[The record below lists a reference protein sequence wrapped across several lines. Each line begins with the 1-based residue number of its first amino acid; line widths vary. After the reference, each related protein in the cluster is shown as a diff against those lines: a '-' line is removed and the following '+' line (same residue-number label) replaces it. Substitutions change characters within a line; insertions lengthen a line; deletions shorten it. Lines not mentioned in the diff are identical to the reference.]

1 MNIMKRQKDMTLKD
15 ELPKSIGAQDATAEE
30 QRNSSKKN
38 EEAETKRKQHPV
50 VDVTLV
56 KVKSNAVK
64 NNTAQEPGMLGP

>member
-38 EEAETKRKQHPV
+38 EEAETKRKQHTV

>member
-64 NNTAQEPGMLGP
+64 NNTA